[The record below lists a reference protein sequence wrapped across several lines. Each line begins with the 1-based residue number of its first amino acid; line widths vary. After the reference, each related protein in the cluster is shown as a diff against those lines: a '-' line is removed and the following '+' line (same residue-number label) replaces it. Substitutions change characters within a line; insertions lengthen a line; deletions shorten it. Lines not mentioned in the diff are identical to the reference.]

1 VAPRIPIP
9 PGTRIGRYEVLG
21 TLGRGGM
28 ATVYLARAP
37 GGAEV
42 ALKVVDGA
50 IGGPARGAR
59 FAREVEAA
67 ARLGHPGCVRL
78 LDHGATA
85 AGQPYLVTELLAG
98 PTLREAIGAAGRLPI
113 AEAVEVARALCLA
126 LAHAHAAGVLH
137 RDVKPENV
145 MYRGPGRAGGVVLI
159 DFGLSRLQDDAPLTA
174 AGTCVGSPSYVAPE
188 RLLQQPADERAD
200 LYAVGVVLHEMLAG
214 EPPFAGGSPV
224 EIGRRHLL
232 EPPPPIEGL
241 RPAVPAALSAVI
253 RCALEKDPAHRFR
266 RAETM
271 AAALEG
277 VPASAADDS
286 MVVEIPPG
294 WVEVASASDSLS

>member
-1 VAPRIPIP
+1 
-9 PGTRIGRYEVLG
+9 
-21 TLGRGGM
+21 
-28 ATVYLARAP
+28 
-37 GGAEV
+37 
-42 ALKVVDGA
+42 
-50 IGGPARGAR
+50 
-59 FAREVEAA
+59 
-67 ARLGHPGCVRL
+67 
-78 LDHGATA
+78 
-85 AGQPYLVTELLAG
+85 
-98 PTLREAIGAAGRLPI
+98 
-113 AEAVEVARALCLA
+113 
-126 LAHAHAAGVLH
+126 
-137 RDVKPENV
+137 
-145 MYRGPGRAGGVVLI
+145 
-159 DFGLSRLQDDAPLTA
+159 
-174 AGTCVGSPSYVAPE
+174 
-188 RLLQQPADERAD
+188 ADERAD